1 MKERSQN
8 AVAKKPASQQLPQ
21 DCSNSKNKARDEFA
35 SHCLFSATTCLS
47 TTYDPAIS
55 PRGVSKQPDQTATFA
70 ALICL

>member
-35 SHCLFSATTCLS
+35 SHCLFSVKTCLS

-55 PRGVSKQPDQTATFA
+55 PRGDSKQPDQTATFA